1 MNRILPLLLLVVCM
15 LGCHRSQQADLKNA
29 IAQADVNPDSVMK
42 ALNDLNRKHFS
53 DEEDALYALAYTVAQ
68 DKSGLDVNEDT
79 LLRNAYNYY
88 IKHSNDSL
96 YGKCMYYMGKYY
108 KLKDSTECAIR
119 CYREA
124 IDASAEVK
132 DTANECLA
140 LEAVAYILA
149 VQDAKASLVNAH
161 KAFSLYAQYS
171 KALPRNYVCYAFTL
185 SNSYDVCQFKEKA
198 LHYAHV
204 AMDKALS
211 TNDTTLWADAYQS
224 MAKSYVD
231 LEREKEALD
240 YIRMSFRYTRR
251 PKVAQY
257 VCLANCYYSNG
268 MYDKCV
274 QLLDTLRVNTSREQF
289 ISYYFRFSSEVAMG
303 NKERAKV
310 LADSAIE
317 TMTSLYVNAAKDKAT
332 YYEEKMQ
339 NGRQMAQAQTETL
352 KYKVIL
358 ISVLSLFI
366 VLVVF
371 VFLFHRERSEKKKIA
386 YQVIVKEKDLLK
398 QQRQKEL
405 ANQKVVARMINNFL
419 NKKIEI
425 LETLKTI
432 ELGDKS
438 SHIILKDSEWKD
450 IEEYLNITS
459 NRFVERL
466 RKKHPCLKE
475 KDIRFS
481 MLLRVDVTQAC
492 LANVYG
498 ISEKSVQQKL
508 YNFKK
513 PLGLEGKENASARE
527 YIKAF

>member
-1 MNRILPLLLLVVCM
+1 MKRILPLLLLVVCM
-15 LGCHRSQQADLKNA
+15 LGCHRSHQANLKNA
-29 IAQADVNPDSVMK
+29 ITQADANPDSVMQ
-42 ALNDLNRKHFS
+42 ALDGLNRKHLS
-53 DEEDALYALAYTVAQ
+53 EEEDALYALAYTVAQ

-79 LLRNAYNYY
+79 LLRIAYNYY
-88 IKHSNDSL
+88 IKHSSDSL
-96 YGKCMYYMGKYY
+96 CGKCMYYMGKYY
-108 KLKDSTECAIR
+108 KLKDSTECAMR

-124 IDASAEVK
+124 IHASAEVR

-140 LEAVAYILA
+140 LESVAYMLA
-149 VQDAKASLVNAH
+149 AQDAKASLVNAQ
-161 KAFSLYAQYS
+161 KAFNLYAQYS

-185 SNSYDVCQFKEKA
+185 SNSYDVCQSKEKA

-231 LEREKEALD
+231 LEREKEALE
-240 YIRMSFRYTRR
+240 YIKLSFLYTRR

-257 VCLANCYYSNG
+257 VCLANCYYNSG
-268 MYDKCV
+268 MYDKCI

-303 NKERAKV
+303 NKERAKA

-317 TMTSLYVNAAKDKAT
+317 TMTRLYVNAAKDKAT

-339 NGRQMAQAQTETL
+339 NGRQRAQAQTETL
-352 KYKVIL
+352 RYKVIL
-358 ISVLSLFI
+358 ISVICLF
-366 VLVVF
+366 VALAVF
-371 VFLFHRERSEKKKIA
+371 VFFFHRERSSKKKIA
-386 YQVIVKEKDLLK
+386 YRAVVKEKDLLE

-405 ANQKVVARMINNFL
+405 ANHKVIGRMISNFL

-432 ELGDKS
+432 ELGDES

-450 IEEYLNITS
+450 IEDYLNIDS
-459 NRFVERL
+459 R
-466 RKKHPCLKE
+466 
-475 KDIRFS
+475 
-481 MLLRVDVTQAC
+481 
-492 LANVYG
+492 
-498 ISEKSVQQKL
+498 
-508 YNFKK
+508 
-513 PLGLEGKENASARE
+513 
-527 YIKAF
+527 